1 MANFPALTRC
11 LLLAALAAAVACAS
25 APRQR
30 RVKMGDVDTG
40 AVTVTQARKYLE
52 GRWALESFEV
62 HPPGKDPI
70 QLKGSGDLEY
80 DDFGNLRME
89 IRAGEA
95 SADILRAAGIQI
107 QDGRISSNGRTV
119 VDLQN
124 RTLTYVIQGQPA
136 QAPDRWA
143 INRPSHWVVEGDL
156 LTLTTKDDAGNP
168 LSVGRWRRARNQSIA
183 MQSTVK

>member
-1 MANFPALTRC
+1 MAKFPAVARLFPVV
-11 LLLAALAAAVACAS
+11 ALAAAFACAP

-30 RVKMGDVDTG
+30 PVKMGDVDTG
-40 AVTVTQARKYLE
+40 AGTLTQARKYLE
-52 GRWALESFEV
+52 GRWTLESFEV

-89 IRAGEA
+89 IRADEA
-95 SADILRAAGIQI
+95 SADVLRAAGIDI

-124 RTLTYVIQGQPA
+124 RTLTYVIEGVSRGTGPLA
-136 QAPDRWA
+136 V
-143 INRPSHWVVEGDL
+143 NRPRHWVVEGDL

-168 LSVGRWRRARNQSIA
+168 LSVGRWRK
-183 MQSTVK
+183 VKQEG